1 MLGEAADRLG
11 LTEALSRALGG
22 VRQRRGRHDAGRVL
36 RDLAVM
42 VADGGDCL
50 SDLRAVRDQEPLF
63 GQVASNATAFRLI
76 DRIAAD
82 PQLLDAVRAARARAR
97 ENAWAAGARP
107 ERIIIEIDAT
117 LIAAHSEKQGAAG
130 TFKGG
135 FGFHPLLAYLDE
147 SREALAGLLRAGN
160 AGANTAADHVA
171 VVELVLEQ
179 LPRDVVSP
187 RRSWSG
193 PTAPPPPTS

>member
-1 MLGEAADRLG
+1 MLGCWGEAADRLG
-11 LTEALSRALGG
+11 LTEALSRVLGG

-97 ENAWAAGARP
+97 ENAWAAGVWSP
-107 ERIIIEIDAT
+107 
-117 LIAAHSEKQGAAG
+117 SGSS
-130 TFKGG
+130 
-135 FGFHPLLAYLDE
+135 
-147 SREALAGLLRAGN
+147 SRS
-160 AGANTAADHVA
+160 T
-171 VVELVLEQ
+171 
-179 LPRDVVSP
+179 
-187 RRSWSG
+187 RR
-193 PTAPPPPTS
+193 